1 MESYPT
7 LTEPGVQYFLC
18 EILKQCR
25 DRKYA
30 IYSKLF
36 NITLFL
42 IFVFLLGSILYYRHK
57 GKMTETEKKAR
68 KRQEEIY
75 ITQKIKGLHQK
86 SMKKENL
93 IITDLPK
100 LDSGFD
106 VLHKNY
112 YSV

>member
-1 MESYPT
+1 MESYPI
-7 LTEPGVQYFLC
+7 LTEPGVHYFLC
-18 EILKQCR
+18 GILKQCR
-25 DRKYA
+25 EQKYA

-36 NITLFL
+36 NLLLFL
-42 IFVFLLGSILYYRHK
+42 LFVLLLGSILYHRHK
-57 GKMTETEKKAR
+57 GKMTDKEKKTR
-68 KRQEEIY
+68 MHNEEIY
-75 ITQKIKGLHQK
+75 ITQKIRGLQQK
-86 SMKKENL
+86 VKKNQNL